1 MTQKRVGDRIA
12 EHRKL
17 ASLTQ
22 VELAQRMGYSVHMV
36 RAIERGRDT
45 PSEAFINA
53 AAAAL
58 SIDRATLT
66 GTPFYD
72 AIEDEGPIDGLSALR
87 TILAEGA
94 YVRADEPSGPEDLA
108 ATLAEVESA
117 IRGDRTRRAMA
128 LLPPLIRQLHGAIR
142 AASGEDHSRLAYRM
156 LCDAYL
162 ATEAVCC
169 RLGYQSLTALVLDRL
184 DWAAPQTHDSGYIVR
199 SLMKRARLLMANGS
213 TDVAMILVEQGLSM
227 LTGESESDRVLR
239 GYGLLRGSIVAA
251 RSFDLSLAQDYV
263 ERARRIAADMTHE
276 SDLYGT
282 MFGPGNVEIHACA
295 IELEAGD
302 PGKAARTG
310 SALILPPD
318 MAAPRAGHHWQDVA
332 RAWLMAG
339 RPDEALKALNKAREI
354 APQQTRL
361 APAVHETWHG
371 IQAAQRRKVDPTA
384 AFGRWLKISA

>member
-12 EHRKL
+12 QHRKL
-17 ASLTQ
+17 AALTQ
-22 VELAQRMGYSVHMV
+22 VELADRMGYSVHMV
-36 RAIERGRDT
+36 RAIERHRDT
-45 PSEAFINA
+45 PREAFVNA
-53 AAAAL
+53 AAKAL
-58 SIDRATLT
+58 GVDRDVLT
-66 GTPFYD
+66 GAPYYE
-72 AIEDEGPIDGLSALR
+72 AIEEEGPIDGLGALR

-108 ATLAEVESA
+108 ATLAEIEGA

-128 LLPPLIRQLHGAIR
+128 LLPPLIRQLHGSIR
-142 AASGEDHSRLAYRM
+142 TAADVQQAQLAYRM
-156 LCDAYL
+156 LCDTYL
-162 ATEAVCC
+162 AAEAACC
-169 RLGYQSLTALVLDRL
+169 RLGYTALTALILDRL
-184 DWAAPQTHDSGYIVR
+184 DWAAPQTGDPGYIVR
-199 SLMKRARLLMANGS
+199 SLMKRARLLMASGS
-213 TDVAMILVEQGLSM
+213 TDVAMTLVEQGLG
-227 LTGESESDRVLR
+227 LLIGESESDRVLR

-251 RSFDLSLAQDYV
+251 RSYDLALAESYV
-263 ERARRIAADMTHE
+263 EQARRIAAEMDHE

-302 PGKAARTG
+302 PGKAARQG
-310 SALILPPD
+310 SALILPSD

-371 IQAAQRRKVDPTA
+371 IAAAQRRKADPTA
-384 AFGRWLKISA
+384 AFGRWLKVSA